1 MTARPAA
8 LGEEEAAAE
17 RPMLGLIPFIVL
29 MLGLGV
35 LAVTI
40 AIAAWPGRQVTQP
53 AGKSTAALEPGTAA
67 PGWLER
73 R

>member
-1 MTARPAA
+1 MTARPAQ
-8 LGEEEAAAE
+8 LGEEEAGTE
-17 RPMLGLIPFIVL
+17 RAMLGLVPFILL

-40 AIAAWPGRQVTQP
+40 AIAAWPGRQITQP
-53 AGKSTAALEPGTAA
+53 AGKTVAVVEPGTAA